1 MSLRNILLSA
11 GAKRF
16 VDQSMGALKTGC
28 LEIILPG
35 GERLVREGER
45 EGPHGT
51 LDVKRW
57 RTFAKIL
64 RRGDIGFAEAYI
76 KGDWETPDLSGLMTV
91 LASNVDT
98 FNDDFG
104 ARGIDRIVTTVK
116 HALNANSKKQS
127 RKNIEAH
134 YDLGN
139 TFYQLWLDDTMTYSS
154 ALFGAANDDLS
165 AAQRAKYQRMLEQA
179 DLAPESHILEVG
191 CGWGGFAEVA
201 AEAGHRVTGV
211 TISPAQLEFA
221 RNRLKGAIAEGA
233 VDLTLTDYRDLN
245 GQYDAV
251 VSIEMFEAV
260 GTEYWATYMQTLK
273 RNLKPGGKAVVQT
286 IDIRDDLFE
295 GYMSQA
301 DFIQTYIFPGGLIP
315 SPERFKETA
324 AREGLETIDSHHF
337 GTSYAETLRRWQDNF
352 KQVEDNVRHLG
363 FDTEFIRLWNF
374 YYSYCIGGFESGR
387 TGVGQHTLK
396 VA

>member
-16 VDQSMGALKTGC
+16 VDQSMGALKTGR

-76 KGDWETPDLSGLMTV
+76 KGDWETPDLSALMTV

-134 YDLGN
+134 YDRGN

-165 AAQRAKYQRMLEQA
+165 AAQRPNTGYHSANKPT
-179 DLAPESHILEVG
+179 LAPEAISRSTATG
-191 CGWGGFAEVA
+191 A
-201 AEAGHRVTGV
+201 ASQRSPPNEDIGLSV
-211 TISPAQLEFA
+211 TISPAQLDFA

-324 AREGLETIDSHHF
+324 ASAGLETIDSHHF
-337 GTSYAETLRRWQDNF
+337 GKSYAETLRRWQDNF